1 MLREIQAHL
10 ESIYRIRA
18 PDVENFRINREQLIH
33 VTGDS
38 LRDAEEWVL
47 VRETDDGLDIAVFVD
62 ECHLDAL
69 SETSCI
75 SQAPLE
81 AFAAFCAATEGVS
94 HFLMLF
100 ERYRRQ
106 EPVRMLELEAQ
117 AEVDKFVCAS
127 LHQPGHSS
135 EWWTRLFR
143 DASVVGG
150 LGAEE
155 SDRYEEAGRLAAGFC
170 SALDEH
176 LTVASWLYELRS
188 FWRASGAQRLETMRK
203 MAG

>member
-10 ESIYRIRA
+10 ESIYRIQA
-18 PDVENFRINREQLIH
+18 PDVEHFRITREQLIH
-33 VTGDS
+33 MTGDS

-47 VRETDDGLDIAVFVD
+47 VREMSDGVDIAVFVD
-62 ECHLDAL
+62 DCHLAAL
-69 SETSCI
+69 SELSCI
-75 SQAPLE
+75 SEAPLQ
-81 AFAAFCAATEGVS
+81 AFSAFCAATEGVS

-127 LHQPGHSS
+127 LHHPHHSE
-135 EWWTRLFR
+135 EWWMRLFR
-143 DASVVGG
+143 EASVVDG
-150 LGAEE
+150 LGTEE

-176 LTVASWLYELRS
+176 PTVASWLYQLRS

>member
-1 MLREIQAHL
+1 MLRDIQAHL
-10 ESIYRIRA
+10 ESIYRIQA
-18 PDVENFRINREQLIH
+18 PDVQAFQIDREQLIE
-33 VTGDS
+33 VAGES
-38 LRDAEEWVL
+38 LRAAEEWVL
-47 VRETDDGLDIAVFVD
+47 VRETAEGVDLAVFID
-62 ECHLDAL
+62 ESHLEVL
-69 SETSCI
+69 GEISCV
-75 SQAPLE
+75 SQAPSE

-127 LHQPGHSS
+127 LHQPDRSE
-135 EWWTRLFR
+135 EWWRRLFR
-143 DASVVGG
+143 DASLVDG
-150 LGAEE
+150 LGPEE
-155 SDRYEEAGRLAAGFC
+155 SYRYEEAGRLAAGFC
-170 SALDEH
+170 ASLEGH
-176 LTVASWLYELRS
+176 PHVASWLRQLRG

>member
-10 ESIYRIRA
+10 ESIYRIQA
-18 PDVENFRINREQLIH
+18 PDVEKFRIDREQL
-33 VTGDS
+33 VRVMGEA

-47 VRETDDGLDIAVFVD
+47 LRETDDGIDIAVFVD

-69 SETSCI
+69 SQISCI
-75 SQAPLE
+75 SRAPLE
-81 AFAAFCAATEGVS
+81 AFSAFCAATEGVS

-127 LHQPGHSS
+127 LHQPNHSE
-135 EWWTRLFR
+135 EWWARLFR
-143 DASVVGG
+143 DAAVVDG
-150 LGAEE
+150 LCVEE

-170 SALDEH
+170 SALDQH
-176 LTVASWLYELRS
+176 PNVAEWLYHLRC